1 MRLNE
6 FNTWKMQ
13 VSVCTGVQG
22 PRLYDVG
29 YYLFVHTL
37 TSHITV
43 CLFYHY
49 STTLQPN
56 HSLFKFQGTPI
67 LFPGPHVHA
76 ANVFLHRVIVRQR
89 WKRRQIVAGKS
100 FKKCQCGFN

>member
-1 MRLNE
+1 M
-6 FNTWKMQ
+6 
-13 VSVCTGVQG
+13 
-22 PRLYDVG
+22 G
-29 YYLFVHTL
+29 YYLFVHTHI
-37 TSHITV
+37 SHHGVRFIITV
-43 CLFYHY
+43 NY
-49 STTLQPN
+49 STILQPN

-89 WKRRQIVAGKS
+89 WKRRQIVADKS